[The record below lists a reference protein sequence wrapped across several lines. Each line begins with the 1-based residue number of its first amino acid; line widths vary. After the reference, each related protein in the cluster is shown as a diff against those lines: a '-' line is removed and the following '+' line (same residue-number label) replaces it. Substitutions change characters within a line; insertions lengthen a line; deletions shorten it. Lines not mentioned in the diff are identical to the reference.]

1 MMMYE
6 KCQSVPTEQLDER
19 GEPLMSKVKSGMENE
34 IKSGFPFIS
43 YTYAIRTASLARV
56 WPRDQF

>member
-19 GEPLMSKVKSGMENE
+19 GEPLMSKVKLGMENE
-34 IKSGFPFIS
+34 IKSDS
-43 YTYAIRTASLARV
+43 Y
-56 WPRDQF
+56 